1 MARKRMFDSEIISQ
15 DRFIDLSLEAKAL
28 YFLLG
33 MEADDEGFLSP
44 KKILRIHDGTDAMLE
59 ELIRSNF
66 IIRFDS
72 GVILITDWNRNNYLD
87 HSRIK
92 ETIYLDEK
100 KKIIYDAQK
109 CKYMCLTD
117 FKQMLNQNSIEENNI
132 EKNRKEEDSVYI
144 LSPKDVIYK
153 DIIDYLNLKLDT
165 NYKWDNPNTKELID
179 RRLNEGFNKEDFKTV
194 IDKKYVE
201 WNGTKYEKYLVPT
214 TLFGD
219 KFESY
224 LNQKNNKSIWDM
236 SDEEMD
242 DYFKSINN

>member
-1 MARKRMFDSEIISQ
+1 MFDSEIISQ

-44 KKILRIHDGTDAMLE
+44 KKILRIHDGTDEMLE

-100 KKIIYDAQK
+100 KKIVYDAQK

-117 FKQMLNQNSIEENNI
+117 FKQTLNQNSIEENSI
-132 EKNRKEEDSVYI
+132 EENRREEDSVYI
-144 LSPKDVIYK
+144 LSPKDMIYK

-194 IDKKYVE
+194 IDKKYTE
-201 WNGTKYEKYLVPT
+201 WNGTKYEKYLVTT

-236 SDEEMD
+236 SEEEMD
-242 DYFKSINN
+242 DYFNSIDN

>member
-44 KKILRIHDGTDAMLE
+44 KKILRIHDGTDEMLE

-100 KKIIYDAQK
+100 KKIIYDTQT
-109 CKYMCLTD
+109 CKYMRLTNI
-117 FKQMLNQNSIEENNI
+117 KQMLNQNSIEENNI
-132 EKNRKEEDSVYI
+132 EENRKEEDSVYI
-144 LSPKDVIYK
+144 LSPKDMIYK
-153 DIIDYLNLKLDT
+153 DIIDYLNSKLDA
-165 NYKWDNPNTKELID
+165 NYKWDNPNTKELIN
-179 RRLNEGFNKEDFKTV
+179 RRLNEGFNKDDFKTV
-194 IDKKYVE
+194 IDKKYTD
-201 WNGTKYEKYLVPT
+201 WKGTKYEKYLVPT
-214 TLFGD
+214 TLFGE

-224 LNQKNNKSIWDM
+224 LNQKNSKSIWDM

-242 DYFKSINN
+242 DYFNSINN